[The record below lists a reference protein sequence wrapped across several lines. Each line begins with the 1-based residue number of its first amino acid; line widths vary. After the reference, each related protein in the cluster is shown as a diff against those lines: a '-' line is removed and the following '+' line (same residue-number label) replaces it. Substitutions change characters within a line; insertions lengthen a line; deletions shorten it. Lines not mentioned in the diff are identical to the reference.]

1 MCKVT
6 NYFTNMHHF
15 FMKMT
20 FYFTNC
26 YKCSKFYS
34 VFNLEC
40 YEKNKSLETKN
51 PEYYS
56 GLLKNLKL
64 INDFKKSK
72 INKSKM
78 LFSCNAS

>member
-1 MCKVT
+1 MGKVT
-6 NYFTNMHHF
+6 NYFTNMHYF

-40 YEKNKSLETKN
+40 SENHKSLETKN

-56 GLLKNLKL
+56 GLLKNLRS
-64 INDFKKSK
+64 NY
-72 INKSKM
+72 
-78 LFSCNAS
+78 